1 MSEEIRIEPTPS
13 STTGD
18 EVPLPATANGEGS
31 LGTLV
36 RQLAEDSRILIRQE
50 VALAK
55 TEIQD
60 SVRTIAKGAI
70 AIGLGIGMLLVGLLV
85 LTAFLVLGLGRL
97 LGGEYWLSSLIVG
110 GALALLGAIALLAGK
125 RGLAKGEIKPEHT
138 VETMRENRDWA
149 RSEARQ
155 IKRDLTS

>member
-13 STTGD
+13 STTED
-18 EVPLPATANGEGS
+18 EVSLPPTANGEGS

-60 SVRTIAKGAI
+60 SVRTVAKGAI
-70 AIGLGIGMLLVGLLV
+70 AIGLGIGMLVVGLLV

-110 GALALLGAIALLAGK
+110 SALALLGGIALLAGK

-155 IKRDLTS
+155 IKRDLAS